1 LAQLGAGLVGAGQI
15 SYPNVVDSYQ
25 TFVNGSPL
33 VPDSA
38 SRFDAELIMDILRT
52 LVNIET
58 TLGANVQGV
67 FGSLAARL
75 NQAFPGSGGLP
86 GLVTF
91 TNSTLVSIP
100 GTTHNVGQAAL
111 LWQLYD
117 ANIPAN
123 AMGPGSVQMQVD
135 PLNYDVFLNFS
146 VPTSGMI
153 AIGATSPIYLAP
165 FSNTNQVNVL
175 GTTHNLGTSDLLYQ
189 VYDNGSPRRTA
200 MEPGSLTV
208 HPTSHN
214 VVMNFASSQSGLLVL
229 GAARYGTTFTGV
241 QQITIPGATH
251 MLGTSAILFQAYD
264 SASPRA
270 ALGDPGV
277 IVNPSNYD
285 VTVNFGIT
293 MSGRFV
299 LDAASTLTGREF
311 DIRDAGIINQS
322 AVRMRSASG
331 TMHVQAGTGQRIFLE
346 DRLGAAKVTI
356 DSQQGFVG
364 IGTTNPTHQLELST
378 GDAVKAGGGP
388 WNAPSDER
396 QKEAI
401 RAFEDG
407 LGIVLQ
413 LEPVRYRYNGLGG
426 IPRSSED
433 RIGLIAQAIQ
443 RIAPYMVHSYRGR
456 LRPEDPEETDLLMLD
471 PNALPYLLV
480 NALKT
485 VHARLAEETAAR
497 QEMRAQVAQLTQRLT
512 RLEETRL

>member
-1 LAQLGAGLVGAGQI
+1 VAQLGAGLVGAGQI
-15 SYPNVVDSYQ
+15 SYPNVVDSHQ

-33 VPDSA
+33 IPDGA
-38 SRFDAELIMDILRT
+38 TRFDAELIMDILRT
-52 LVNIET
+52 LINIET

-75 NQAFPGSGGLP
+75 NQFLPGSGGLP
-86 GLVTF
+86 GIVTF

-153 AIGATSPIYLAP
+153 AIGATSPIYVAS
-165 FSNTNQVNVL
+165 FSNTNQVTVL
-175 GTTHNLGTSDLLYQ
+175 GTTHLLGTSDLLYQ

-214 VVMNFASSQSGLLVL
+214 VVMTFTSNQSGLLVL
-229 GAARYGTTFTGV
+229 GAARYGTTFSGV
-241 QQITIPGATH
+241 QQITIPGTTH
-251 MLGTSAILFQAYD
+251 MLGTSAIVFQAYD

-277 IVNPSNYD
+277 TVNPSSYD
-285 VTVNFGIT
+285 VTVNFGVT

-311 DIRDAGIINQS
+311 DIRDAGLINQS
-322 AVRMRSASG
+322 AVRMRSSSG
-331 TMHVQAGTGQRIFLE
+331 TLHLQAGAGERVYIENKINTAR
-346 DRLGAAKVTI
+346 VTV
-356 DSQQGFVG
+356 DTQQGFVG
-364 IGTTNPTHQLELST
+364 IGTSTPAHQLHLTT
-378 GDAVKAGGGP
+378 GDAVMAGGGP
-388 WNAPSDER
+388 WLAPSDER

-407 LGIVLQ
+407 LGVVLQ

-426 IPRSSED
+426 IPRSDED

-443 RIAPYMVHSYRGR
+443 RIAPYMVRSYRGR
-456 LRPEDPEETDLLMLD
+456 LRPEDPEDTDLLILD

-485 VHARLAEETAAR
+485 MHARLAEETAAR
-497 QEMRAQVAQLTQRLT
+497 QEMRAQVAELAQRLT
-512 RLEETRL
+512 RLEEARP